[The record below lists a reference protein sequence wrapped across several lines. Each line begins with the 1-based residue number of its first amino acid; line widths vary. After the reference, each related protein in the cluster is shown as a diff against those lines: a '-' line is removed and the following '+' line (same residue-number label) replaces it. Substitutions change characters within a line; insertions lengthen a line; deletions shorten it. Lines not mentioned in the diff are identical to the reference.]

1 MCMVGTGVDG
11 SSYAEGCEE
20 LMKKMIE
27 EHDVGHE
34 RVRSSGHW
42 RDGAVRLAKSLLN
55 ENELHFYI

>member
-1 MCMVGTGVDG
+1 
-11 SSYAEGCEE
+11 
-20 LMKKMIE
+20 MKKMIE